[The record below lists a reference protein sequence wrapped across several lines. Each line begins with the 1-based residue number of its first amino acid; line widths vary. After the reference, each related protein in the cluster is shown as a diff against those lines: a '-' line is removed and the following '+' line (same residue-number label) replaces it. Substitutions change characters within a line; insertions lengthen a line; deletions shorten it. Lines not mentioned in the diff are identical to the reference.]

1 MSNLIVIVFDDE
13 EQAGEV
19 RESLR
24 KQQKIGNISLDD
36 SAVVVKDE
44 DGQVHI
50 KNEVDR
56 GVKTGIAGGGLIG
69 LFVGF
74 VIGGPIGMMI
84 LGGLG
89 GAAVGALTNMGLQKS
104 FIKEVSA
111 EIKPGT
117 SSIFFIVRDANPNAA
132 IATLRP
138 YKGTVIQSSLTPEA
152 EKELR
157 HALKMRDESARY
169 TPED

>member
-1 MSNLIVIVFDDE
+1 MSNLIVIIFDDE
-13 EQAGEV
+13 NQAKEV
-19 RESLR
+19 RESL
-24 KQQKIGNISLDD
+24 KNQQKSGQISLDD

-50 KNEVDR
+50 NNELDR

-74 VIGGPIGMMI
+74 LIGGPIGMMI

-89 GAAVGALTNMGLQKS
+89 GAAVGALTDMGLQKS
-104 FIKEVSA
+104 FIKEVSQNL
-111 EIKPGT
+111 KPGN
-117 SSIFFIVRDANPNAA
+117 SAIFFIVRDANPNAA

-138 YKGTVIQSSLTPEA
+138 YKGKVIQTSLTPEA

-157 HALKMRDESARY
+157 HALKTRDESAKY
-169 TPED
+169 TPE